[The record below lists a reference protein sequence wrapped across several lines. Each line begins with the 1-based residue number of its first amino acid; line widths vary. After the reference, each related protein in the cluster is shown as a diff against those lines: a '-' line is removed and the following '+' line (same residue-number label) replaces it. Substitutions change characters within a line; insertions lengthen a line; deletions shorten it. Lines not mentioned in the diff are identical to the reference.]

1 MSFFNFLALLGGLAL
16 FLYGMEL
23 LGEGLSKV
31 TGGRFEKILEKLT
44 DNPVK
49 AVILGAGVTAIIQSS
64 SATTVMVVGL
74 VNSGMM
80 VLNQAVGVIM
90 GANVGT
96 TITSWVLSLAGIE
109 SSNFFIKLLKPTSFS
124 PVIAIIGVVLML
136 FSKKEKK
143 QSIGRIMIGFA
154 ILMYGMENMSDAVK
168 PLADIPEFQNLFI
181 MFENPILGMLVG
193 VVLTSVVQSSSA
205 SVGILQALCT
215 TGFVKF
221 ASAVPII
228 MGQNIGTCIT
238 ALISSVGAG
247 KNGRRAAI
255 IHLYFNLIGTIIF
268 MIAFYSL
275 NYILKFSF
283 MNTATTPVGIAIVH
297 SIFNVSATIILL
309 PFSKLLVKL
318 AEITIK
324 DKGEDEESIQEKGKL
339 QKNLKLLDDLFLE
352 RPSFAMEQCNIV
364 VGAMSELSKKCL
376 FRAIDCIE
384 HYTEE
389 KFEKVRQMEKD
400 TDTYDDSIGTYLV
413 KLSTKDLPDKQRK
426 YMNTLFHIIGY
437 FERISDHAYNIVQ
450 CAKSMN
456 EKQLSLSDLAVNE
469 LEVYSKAVKDIVNNS
484 FESFQKK
491 DIEMAKKIEPLE
503 EVIDYLSDELK
514 DRHIMRLTNKQC
526 SVEVGF
532 LWSDLIKD
540 FERIADY
547 CSNIAI
553 TVLEID
559 EDNMNMH
566 EYVNKLKKGENIDFL
581 TQFNIYKQEYLLPEL
596 QLPTS
601 KINAI
606 LDHKKFDFE

>member
-1 MSFFNFLALLGGLAL
+1 MSFFDFLALLGGLAL

-31 TGGRFEKILEKLT
+31 TGGKFEQILEKLT

-49 AVILGAGVTAIIQSS
+49 AVILGAGVTAVIQSS

-80 VLNQAVGVIM
+80 ILEQAVGVIM

-109 SSNFFIKLLKPTSFS
+109 SNNFFIKLLKPTSFS
-124 PVIAIIGVVLML
+124 PVIAIIGVVLIL

-143 QSIGRIMIGFA
+143 QSVGTIMVGFA
-154 ILMYGMENMSDAVK
+154 ILMYGMENMSGAVK
-168 PLADIPEFQNLFI
+168 PLADIPEFQKLFI

-193 VVLTSVVQSSSA
+193 VILTSVVQSSSA
-205 SVGILQALCT
+205 SVGILQALCM

-238 ALISSVGAG
+238 ALLSSIGAG

-268 MIAFYSL
+268 MMGFYAL
-275 NYILKFSF
+275 NFFLKFKF
-283 MNTATTPVGIAIVH
+283 MDTATTPFGIAIVH
-297 SIFNVSATIILL
+297 SAFNISATLILL
-309 PFSKLLVKL
+309 PFSKLLLKL
-318 AEITIK
+318 AVITIK
-324 DKGEDEESIQEKGKL
+324 DEDDDEETVEKGIL
-339 QKNLKLLDDLFLE
+339 QKNLKLLDDIFLE
-352 RPSFAMEQCNIV
+352 RPAFALEQCKLV
-364 VGAMSELSKKCL
+364 VDAMSHLSKKCL
-376 FRAIDCIE
+376 FKSIDCITN
-384 HYTEE
+384 YTDE

-400 TDTYDDSIGTYLV
+400 TDTYDDAIGTYLV
-413 KLSTKDLPDKQRK
+413 KLSTKDLPDKSRK
-426 YMNTLFHIIGY
+426 YINTLFHIIGY
-437 FERISDHAYNIVQ
+437 FERISDHAYNVAQ
-450 CAKSMN
+450 SAKQMN
-456 EKQLSLSDLAVNE
+456 DKDSKLSEVAIKE
-469 LEVYSKAVKDIVNNS
+469 LQVYINAVKDIVNMS
-484 FESFQKK
+484 FECFEMK
-491 DIEMAKKIEPLE
+491 DAEKARLIEPLE
-503 EVIDYLSDELK
+503 EVIDDLSDDLK
-514 DRHIMRLTNKQC
+514 DRHIKRLINKKC

-566 EYVNKLKKGENIDFL
+566 EYIINLKKEKNAVFME
-581 TQFNIYKQEYLLPEL
+581 QFAKYKQDYLLPE
-596 QLPTS
+596 QDDINP
-601 KINAI
+601 KIPAI
-606 LDHKKFDFE
+606 IEQKKLGFE

>member
-44 DNPVK
+44 DNPIK
-49 AVILGAGVTAIIQSS
+49 AVVLGAGVTGIIQSS

-90 GANVGT
+90 GANIGT
-96 TITSWVLSLAGIE
+96 TITSWILSLAGIE
-109 SSNFFIKLLKPTSFS
+109 SNNFFIKLLKPTSFS
-124 PVIAIIGVVLML
+124 PVIAIIGVALIL

-168 PLADIPEFQNLFI
+168 PLADIPEFQNLFV

-193 VVLTSVVQSSSA
+193 VILTSIIQSSSA

-275 NYILKFSF
+275 NYLLKFSF

-297 SIFNVSATIILL
+297 TVFNVSATIILL
-309 PFSKLLVKL
+309 PFSKYLVKL
-318 AEITIK
+318 AEFTIK
-324 DKGEDEESIQEKGKL
+324 DKAEDEESMEEKGKL
-339 QKNLKLLDDLFLE
+339 QRNLKLLDDLFLE
-352 RPSFAMEQCNIV
+352 RPSFAMEQCSIV
-364 VGAMSELSKKCL
+364 VGAMSDLSKKCL

-384 HYTEE
+384 NYTKE

-400 TDTYDDSIGTYLV
+400 TDTYDDTIGTYLV

-456 EKQLSLSDLAVNE
+456 EKKLSLSDLAVNE
-469 LEVYSKAVKDIVNNS
+469 LEVYAKAVKDIVNNS
-484 FESFQKK
+484 FESFDKK

-503 EVIDYLSDELK
+503 EVIDDLSEELK
-514 DRHIMRLTNKQC
+514 DRHIMRLINKQC
-526 SVEVGF
+526 SVEMGF

-566 EYVNKLKKGENIDFL
+566 EYVNKLKKGEDPDFL
-581 TQFNIYKQEYLLPEL
+581 KQFNLYKQEYLLPEI
-596 QLPTS
+596 QVPVS
-601 KINAI
+601 QINAI
-606 LDHKKFDFE
+606 LEHKKFDFE